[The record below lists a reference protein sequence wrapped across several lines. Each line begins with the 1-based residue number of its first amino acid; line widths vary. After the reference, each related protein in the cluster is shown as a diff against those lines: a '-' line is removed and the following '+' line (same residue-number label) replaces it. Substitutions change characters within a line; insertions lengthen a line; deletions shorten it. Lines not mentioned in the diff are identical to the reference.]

1 MRLVILNNFP
11 QIFNPKTNL
20 AVFLPNFQLKQ
31 KMILI
36 KTIHSIGY
44 YYLFRLLYFLIEIN
58 IWLVFT
64 LIEIKD
70 ELILIY

>member
-1 MRLVILNNFP
+1 MRLVILYNFS
-11 QIFNPKTNL
+11 QIFNPKTNFPL
-20 AVFLPNFQLKQ
+20 FLPNFQLKQ

-36 KTIHSIGY
+36 KTIHSIRY

-58 IWLVFT
+58 ILLVFR